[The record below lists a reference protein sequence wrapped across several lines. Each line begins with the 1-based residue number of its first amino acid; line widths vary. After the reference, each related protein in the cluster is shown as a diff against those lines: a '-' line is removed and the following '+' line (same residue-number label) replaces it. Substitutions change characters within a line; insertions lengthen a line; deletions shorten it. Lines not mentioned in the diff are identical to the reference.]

1 MFGQTYITLN
11 TPLGRSAEVDIP
23 SSPQRPFITTKEL
36 GLLTLELTALSS
48 ALLGCSR
55 IQQPTQPLPSTETPI
70 PPTDT
75 TSQVKE
81 TTLPTQISTSLPP
94 TQLPPPTPVETAQPA
109 PPSQEEQPPTLETCK
124 TTVEEVLA
132 KYSNNISE
140 MEGLVNER
148 VDSGFSFQYETD
160 VGYRYDLLTNEKNFI
175 TDPYCIPT
183 TSGETLAVAR
193 LSAIGYYQKD
203 GEVVPILVPVVQQV
217 EGGAIF
223 YGNYYLAGADED
235 YIQLAINNI
244 LNSIMPDSSNTTL
257 PPPQRWEETI
267 VLSLMMPRDFASYIA
282 KYFGKGEDAKPFS
295 DFYSAYYEGK
305 EDVLAGDISKED
317 LLLPIQLH

>member
-11 TPLGRSAEVDIP
+11 APSGRGAEVDIP
-23 SSPQRPFITTKEL
+23 PAPHRPLITGKEVL
-36 GLLTLELTALSS
+36 FGSGFFLLASGLV
-48 ALLGCSR
+48 GCTN
-55 IQQPTQPLPSTETPI
+55 IQQPTQLPSTTETLLS
-70 PPTDT
+70 PTQT
-75 TSQVKE
+75 QE
-81 TTLPTQISTSLPP
+81 TTLPTQTP
-94 TQLPPPTPVETAQPA
+94 PPPTSTPPLPTATPLEKAPA